1 MARYTVVLYS
11 HISHRTMKVEVH
23 LVRRSGI
30 KIPDREVSGVLPL
43 VGDLM
48 LHEERVSANRTLP
61 TLSLTASGVTNGA
74 GLLAV
79 LYEPRIIMLGNNW
92 MRFSGYELIRRGDE
106 KQLVVQDWRCYV
118 L

>member
-1 MARYTVVLYS
+1 
-11 HISHRTMKVEVH
+11 MKVEVH
-23 LVRRSGI
+23 FVPRHGI
-30 KIPDREVSGVLPL
+30 KISDREAAGILPL

-48 LHEERVSANRTLP
+48 LCEERVSAMRTLP
-61 TLSLTASGVTNGA
+61 TLSLTASGITNGA

-79 LYEPRIIMLGNNW
+79 LYEPRIIMLGNSW
-92 MRFSGYELIRRGDE
+92 IRVSGYQLIHRGDE

>member
-1 MARYTVVLYS
+1 
-11 HISHRTMKVEVH
+11 MKVEVH
-23 LVRRSGI
+23 FVRRHGI
-30 KIPDREVSGVLPL
+30 KISDREAAGILPL

-48 LHEERVSANRTLP
+48 LCEERVSAMRTLP
-61 TLSLTASGVTNGA
+61 TLSLTASGITNSA

-92 MRFSGYELIRRGDE
+92 MRFSGYELIRQSDE

-118 L
+118 LR